1 MSSSTLPRRVA
12 AHLRTSAIAAVVI
25 AAGVVAASATAGLGQ
40 SASGTISSHRAGT
53 RPVTL
58 TLKLGYEMQCGYPG
72 PGPVVVTFPATWR
85 LPAKLGTTPVLVNGK
100 AAVSASVSGHR
111 VTVGL
116 APPPQIMCDVIGPGT
131 LTVQFTRGANL
142 GDPLKAGT
150 SVVTAQ
156 SKGAAFPVSF
166 AISAA

>member
-1 MSSSTLPRRVA
+1 M
-12 AHLRTSAIAAVVI
+12 RTSAIAA
-25 AAGVVAASATAGLGQ
+25 AFLTAGVVAAAAGAGLGQ

-72 PGPVVVTFPATWR
+72 PGPVVITFPAAWR
-85 LPAKLGTTPVLVNGK
+85 LPATLGATPVLVNGK

-116 APPPQIMCDVIGPGT
+116 APRPQIMCDVIGPGT
-131 LTVQFTRGANL
+131 LTIQFTRGANL
-142 GDPLKAGT
+142 GSPLAAGT

-156 SKGAAFPVSF
+156 RASESFRVSF
-166 AISAA
+166 AISAS